1 MKKLIL
7 FLGIAI
13 MILIVPINAEDNTVS
28 FKDFLEDLTEDGI
41 FDGKGST
48 IKWEPNEYDTKIQ
61 RIQNSNAQYQISLD
75 DNHQKCYFRICSSR
89 YT

>member
-28 FKDFLEDLTEDGI
+28 FKDFLEDLTE
-41 FDGKGST
+41 
-48 IKWEPNEYDTKIQ
+48 
-61 RIQNSNAQYQISLD
+61 A
-75 DNHQKCYFRICSSR
+75 
-89 YT
+89 